1 MNNEST
7 PFTMAK
13 IKLLLHTSDEPEAA
27 AAGNSFATSVKY
39 PFCFATNRPGLYNSG
54 GEWHSGHGFAIL

>member
-1 MNNEST
+1 MNKVST

-27 AAGNSFATSVKY
+27 AAGKSFATSVKY
-39 PFCFATNRPGLYNSG
+39 PFCFATNRPG
-54 GEWHSGHGFAIL
+54 FV